1 MRTRLRFTTVLA
13 ALSADPAAVLVFSKP
28 EGAVAA
34 FLDAENRNDIDG
46 LAAAQDLRF
55 EAREKRVSSW
65 G

>member
-1 MRTRLRFTTVLA
+1 
-13 ALSADPAAVLVFSKP
+13 VLVFSKP